1 LPKYFVQIAAGV
13 TNTEVVVDP
22 EGVLQPGVTVKV
34 PFWIN
39 EGDYGA
45 DAIVLSTAPWAFDFL
60 LETPDGVVI
69 DHTNLGGVLD
79 VTFQTFSQMSF
90 YRLSFPVVAKGAAAQ
105 VGRWNILLKINAKNW
120 RKSLS
125 SLSKS
130 GASPIGVPYS
140 AMVHARSSV
149 NMRAFLTQASY
160 LPGATMHLR
169 AVITE
174 IGMAAQGPAS
184 VTAEI
189 KRPDGTQ
196 ANVTLAKSSPGVF
209 EGDSVLPINGIYP
222 VRFLAVGKTV
232 RGSPYTREQLRN
244 GMAWAGG
251 DDPLPT
257 GATIGG
263 DWCGFLNCLL
273 ADKGI
278 LRWLKESGID
288 AKQLERCIEKN
299 ICGERTKTRS

>member
-1 LPKYFVQIAAGV
+1 
-13 TNTEVVVDP
+13 
-22 EGVLQPGVTVKV
+22 
-34 PFWIN
+34 
-39 EGDYGA
+39 
-45 DAIVLSTAPWAFDFL
+45 
-60 LETPDGVVI
+60 VI

-299 ICGERTKTRS
+299 MCGERTETRS